1 MWRSLKQRRTGLAH
15 AAWVTLTIAI
25 ALACAPAALADATQ
39 SSNWA
44 GYAIHRSGVSFTTVI
59 GAWRQPSATCPA
71 DIPTYSSVWVGLGG
85 YRVGSRALEQIGS
98 EVDCNASGK
107 IESSAWYE
115 LVPAGSRKIKITV
128 RPGDELSASVSV
140 SGHRVRLALR
150 DLTRRSSFTR
160 TLRAATADVSSAEWI
175 LEAPS
180 VCAGGYS
187 CRTLALADFGSAS
200 FGRASAVTTT
210 GEEGSIA
217 DRRWGATRISLAP
230 SGRHFIERSAAGI
243 GASALPSSL
252 SARGSAFTV
261 TYRGN
266 PGLTSPSL
274 AQRQARASTASLVR

>member
-1 MWRSLKQRRTGLAH
+1 MAAAILMTLAL
-15 AAWVTLTIAI
+15 V
-25 ALACAPAALADATQ
+25 LAGAPAALADATR

-44 GYAIHRSGVSFTTVI
+44 GYALHRSGMSFTRVM
-59 GAWRQPSATCPA
+59 GAWRQPSATCTPH
-71 DIPTYSSVWVGLGG
+71 IPTYSSVWVGLGG

-98 EVDCNASGK
+98 EVDCNAAGK

-150 DLTRRSSFTR
+150 DRTRRSSFTR
-160 TLRAATADVSSAEWI
+160 TLRATTADVSSAEWI

-187 CRTLALADFGSAS
+187 CRTLALAAFGSAS
-200 FGRASAVTTT
+200 FSRASAVTTT

-230 SGRHFIERSAAGI
+230 SGRHFIERSASGI

-252 SARGSAFTV
+252 SARGSSFTV
-261 TYRGN
+261 TYRGT
-266 PGLTSPSL
+266 PSTTTPSL
-274 AQRQARASTASLVR
+274 ARPQARAATASLVR